1 VFKQRQL
8 NAVNGCGGSH
18 LSALGSQRQEDLE
31 FKASLGYLVKHCL
44 MKKPNLTK
52 LTNKT
57 IRELI
62 TQAMEELIRQPGQP
76 RD

>member
-1 VFKQRQL
+1 
-8 NAVNGCGGSH
+8 
-18 LSALGSQRQEDLE
+18 
-31 FKASLGYLVKHCL
+31 